1 MSNPAWARF
10 PRRPR
15 ACSGDRGG
23 LSIFTVI
30 ITLVVVVFF
39 GAIVDFGRQLDA
51 RHDANIAAE
60 EAARAGAGQIDADRA
75 YTRGGSFVIDRPAA
89 IRAAQHYLR
98 TSGYTG
104 TAAPLDDH
112 RISVHVTITR
122 RAIFLPLIGITTLHV
137 QAGAVADLITGV
149 EGEGR

>member
-1 MSNPAWARF
+1 MHPTCSR
-10 PRRPR
+10 PRRR
-15 ACSGDRGG
+15 RTSDRGA

-39 GAIVDFGRQLDA
+39 GAIVDFEQKLEA

-60 EAARAGAGQIDADRA
+60 EAARAGAAQIDTSRA
-75 YTRGGSFVIDRPAA
+75 YAYGGTFVIDRQAA
-89 IRAAQHYLR
+89 IRAAQQYLR
-98 TSGYTG
+98 TGGYTG
-104 TAAPLDDH
+104 TVTPLDDRH
-112 RISVHVTITR
+112 ISVHVMISR

-137 QAGAVADLITGV
+137 QADAVADLVTGV

>member
-1 MSNPAWARF
+1 MQLTCS
-10 PRRPR
+10 RRR
-15 ACSGDRGG
+15 LRLAGDRGA

-39 GAIVDFGRQLDA
+39 GAIVDFEQKLEA

-60 EAARAGAGQIDADRA
+60 EAARAGAGQIDAGRA
-75 YTRGGSFVIDRPAA
+75 YAHGGAFVIDRQAA
-89 IRAAQHYLR
+89 IRAAQQHLR
-98 TSGYTG
+98 AGGYTG
-104 TAAPLDDH
+104 AVTPIDARH
-112 RISVHVTITR
+112 ISVRVTISR

-137 QAGAVADLITGV
+137 QADAVADLVTGV

>member
-1 MSNPAWARF
+1 VTVMHPPCSR
-10 PRRPR
+10 PRRR
-15 ACSGDRGG
+15 RTSDRGA

-39 GAIVDFGRQLDA
+39 GAIVDFEQKLEA

-60 EAARAGAGQIDADRA
+60 EAARAGAAQIDTSRA
-75 YTRGGSFVIDRPAA
+75 YAYGGTFVIDRQAA
-89 IRAAQHYLR
+89 IRAAQQYLR
-98 TSGYTG
+98 TGGYTG
-104 TAAPLDDH
+104 TVTPLDDRH
-112 RISVHVTITR
+112 ISVHVMISR

-137 QAGAVADLITGV
+137 QADAVADLVTGV